1 MSLKVYAVLKN
12 GRRYED
18 INYLEKSA
26 AEEKL
31 SKILAAREQ
40 YSNAC
45 SSKPEKLKF
54 SIVELDKP
62 NKAW

>member
-1 MSLKVYAVLKN
+1 MSLPIYAILKN

-31 SKILAAREQ
+31 SKILAARE
-40 YSNAC
+40 YFTSFC
-45 SSKPEKLKF
+45 RVKPEKLKF
-54 SIVELDKP
+54 SIVELSKP

>member
-1 MSLKVYAVLKN
+1 MSLPIYAILKN

-31 SKILAAREQ
+31 SKILAARECFA
-40 YSNAC
+40 NAC
-45 SSKPEKLKF
+45 SAKPEKLKF
-54 SIVELDKP
+54 SIVELSKP

>member
-1 MSLKVYAVLKN
+1 MSRPIYAILKN

-18 INYLEKSA
+18 INYLEKPA

-31 SKILAAREQ
+31 SKILDAREQ
-40 YSNAC
+40 YSSAC